1 LELSNALISSIQ
13 MFVSRK
19 NSICKL
25 DLSSATSST
34 PQQEIRET
42 VQMNVTFEGRYA
54 RVYSTQRYRIKLYK
68 KILKLL
74 YSLTRHKS
82 EIKYEGE

>member
-1 LELSNALISSIQ
+1 MKLSNAVISSIQ
-13 MFVSRK
+13 TFVSQK

-25 DLSSATSST
+25 DLSCAISST
-34 PQQEIRET
+34 PQQEIREA

-68 KILKLL
+68 KDIKASE
-74 YSLTRHKS
+74 SLFSDTA
-82 EIKYEGE
+82 